1 MSPAARPLPASSSRA
16 SAQPARA
23 TAGADPA
30 PARPAAPD
38 PEPEATPSRR
48 DRKKERTRREIY
60 EAAMRLFAERGFAA
74 VTIADICEAADVGR
88 GTFFLHFP
96 SKAALLYE
104 FNQRVAEE
112 FRASL
117 VEPRA
122 PARDELCALVE
133 RISVELVSQ
142 AEIMTAML
150 AEFFS
155 SPETLAAA
163 SKQGQALSEL
173 VTEII
178 QRGQE
183 RGEFARRIDA
193 RLAAASFLATAAAI
207 VSGQVF
213 SPEEVAPEEVS
224 RQFLQI
230 TFSGLDPSGD
240 HGDPD
245 A

>member
-1 MSPAARPLPASSSRA
+1 MA
-16 SAQPARA
+16 
-23 TAGADPA
+23 
-30 PARPAAPD
+30 
-38 PEPEATPSRR
+38 EPVLSRR

-60 EAAMRLFAERGFAA
+60 EAAMQLFARSGFGA
-74 VTIADICEAADVGR
+74 VTIADICEEADVGR

-104 FNQRVAEE
+104 FNQRVAED

-122 PARDELCALVE
+122 SAREELCALVE
-133 RISVELVSQ
+133 RIAVELVAQ

-150 AEFFS
+150 AEFFA
-155 SPETLAAA
+155 SPDVLSAA
-163 SKQGQALSEL
+163 SRDGALPVL

-178 QRGQE
+178 RRGQQRGE
-183 RGEFARRIDA
+183 LSRRIDA
-193 RLAAASFLATAAAI
+193 RLAAASFFATAGAI
-207 VSGQVF
+207 ISGQVF
-213 SPEEVAPEEVS
+213 GDGDVAPDEIN

-230 TFSGLDPSGD
+230 IFSGMSPTGD
-240 HGDPD
+240 AD

>member
-1 MSPAARPLPASSSRA
+1 MA
-16 SAQPARA
+16 
-23 TAGADPA
+23 
-30 PARPAAPD
+30 
-38 PEPEATPSRR
+38 EPVLSRR

-60 EAAMRLFAERGFAA
+60 EAAMQLFARSGFGA
-74 VTIADICEAADVGR
+74 VTIADICEEADVGR

-104 FNQRVAEE
+104 FNQRVAED

-122 PARDELCALVE
+122 SAREELCALVE
-133 RISVELVSQ
+133 RIAVELVAQ

-150 AEFFS
+150 AEFFA
-155 SPETLAAA
+155 SPDVLSAA
-163 SKQGQALSEL
+163 SRDGALPVL

-178 QRGQE
+178 RRGQQRGE
-183 RGEFARRIDA
+183 LSRRIDA
-193 RLAAASFLATAAAI
+193 RLAAASFFATAGAI
-207 VSGQVF
+207 ISGQVF
-213 SPEEVAPEEVS
+213 GAGDVAPDEIN

-230 TFSGLDPSGD
+230 IFSGMSPAGD
-240 HGDPD
+240 TD